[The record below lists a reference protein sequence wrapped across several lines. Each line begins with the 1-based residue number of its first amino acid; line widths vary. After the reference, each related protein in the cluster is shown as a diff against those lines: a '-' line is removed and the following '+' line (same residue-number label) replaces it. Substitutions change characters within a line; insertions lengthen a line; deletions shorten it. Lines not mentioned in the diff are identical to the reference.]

1 MSALPPEALSELSC
15 VMIPIGQRSVVLPN
29 ECVAEILPWRRVRP
43 YAKAPQWCL
52 GHTNWRG
59 EEVPVV
65 RFDLVNGSDEDPEL
79 KARCVVI
86 MNRVRSSGLPRF
98 YALVASGLPRI
109 FQLTDD
115 DVTTRSASLGQAET
129 LAVNI
134 GAEEA
139 VVPNLEFLEAQV
151 HTILIGS

>member
-1 MSALPPEALSELSC
+1 MSALAPESLSELSC
-15 VMIPIGQRSVVLPN
+15 VMIPLGGRNVVLPN
-29 ECVAEILPWRRVRP
+29 ECVAEIMPWRRVRP
-43 YAKAPQWCL
+43 YSQGPEWCL

-65 RFDLVNGSDEDPEL
+65 RFDLLNGTGEDPEL

-86 MNRVRSSGLPRF
+86 MNRSRSSGVPRF
-98 YALVASGLPRI
+98 YALVASALPRI
-109 FQLTDD
+109 FQLADD
-115 DVTTRSASLGQAET
+115 DLTMRALPLGRAEM

-139 VVPNLEFLEAQV
+139 VVPNLEFMEDQIRTVLR
-151 HTILIGS
+151 TR